1 MKNPKGTKSRETPL
15 ATGKL
20 RTWREA
26 ETQSKKE
33 DVGSTDVQGGMPT
46 LPLHLLHPALVSL
59 AVPLPAPGA
68 ALQLPPSPRLFKL
81 FSSVLGFE
89 RERGGRRRVSG
100 KLSFVLI
107 LSRLQRAPAEHS
119 YCLVRCSKGSWPY
132 LGAGDGLGEG
142 GTVPARV

>member
-33 DVGSTDVQGGMPT
+33 DVGSTDIQGGMPT

-59 AVPLPAPGA
+59 AVPLLASGA
-68 ALQLPPSPRLFKL
+68 ASQLPPSPR
-81 FSSVLGFE
+81 S
-89 RERGGRRRVSG
+89 
-100 KLSFVLI
+100 
-107 LSRLQRAPAEHS
+107 LQDPSA
-119 YCLVRCSKGSWPY
+119 V
-132 LGAGDGLGEG
+132 
-142 GTVPARV
+142 